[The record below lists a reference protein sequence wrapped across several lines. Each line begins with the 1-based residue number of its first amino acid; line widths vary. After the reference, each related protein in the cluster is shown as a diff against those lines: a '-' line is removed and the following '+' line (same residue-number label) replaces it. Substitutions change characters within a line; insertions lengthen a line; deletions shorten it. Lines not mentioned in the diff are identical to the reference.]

1 MHKINIFVV
10 SRFQAT
16 LLAVKPLP
24 IWGRTVYDP
33 EQASLLFLVDDRN
46 VAVNVTVSDKVFVS
60 GNVIFMWYKK

>member
-1 MHKINIFVV
+1 
-10 SRFQAT
+10 
-16 LLAVKPLP
+16 
-24 IWGRTVYDP
+24 VYDP